1 MSAFDEEE
9 FDIDMAIEQ
18 SLFDEGTDFF
28 PPPQSVGQ
36 PAPQQQMPSWMDGVD
51 NDAPAGNSVAPS
63 VPPLHSGIASASTS
77 LSSISFSPL
86 LPVASGDSTQQI
98 SAAVDSNDHHTRSQV
113 PIVPT
118 NRRRL
123 TGKRGNAQTTK
134 DMEAEALLRTRPQ
147 YTAFLALSR
156 EAQTQ
161 ARKYVRTYLNRRL
174 KQVKQGQTMRLN
186 TGVLLHCPSREEY
199 ELHEVHVR
207 LCLLLDLALNDN
219 ANPDHIGA
227 AACRWFEE
235 RCKAL
240 VPNGRPKRASAS
252 SNACK
257 SNQVLVTWHGDFG
270 ASHVITAG
278 MDQLMIKDL
287 VELVR
292 QSP

>member
-1 MSAFDEEE
+1 
-9 FDIDMAIEQ
+9 MAIEQ

-28 PPPQSVGQ
+28 PPPQSVSQ

-186 TGVLLHCPSREEY
+186 AAVLLHCPSRKNTNCMRFMS
-199 ELHEVHVR
+199 VF
-207 LCLLLDLALNDN
+207 
-219 ANPDHIGA
+219 
-227 AACRWFEE
+227 ACCW
-235 RCKAL
+235 
-240 VPNGRPKRASAS
+240 
-252 SNACK
+252 
-257 SNQVLVTWHGDFG
+257 TW
-270 ASHVITAG
+270 
-278 MDQLMIKDL
+278 
-287 VELVR
+287 
-292 QSP
+292 P